1 MCLEKKKVIFIELQ
15 KLPYVIIASFLLPDR
30 KIFIFLDDSPYN
42 QGDKEQRAYS
52 WGTWTV
58 PQDSSEYRWCHC
70 SPLSLWWKQIDK
82 YQEKKGKD
90 NPLRGIWNVECQIMV
105 ATWNSWQ
112 TFGGELFTFD
122 STEIVM
128 RGCSN
133 GFFSNLC
140 LASHTSTVFLTMWTD
155 RGQGKIFRRDVISL
169 LTLQLWNQCKA
180 CKWYII

>member
-1 MCLEKKKVIFIELQ
+1 MNYKNHHTSL
-15 KLPYVIIASFLLPDR
+15 LLPPYCLTV
-30 KIFIFLDDSPYN
+30 KYSFFWTTPPYN

-128 RGCSN
+128 RGCSD

-140 LASHTSTVFLTMWTD
+140 LALHISTVFFWKCGLTVARERYSGGT
-155 RGQGKIFRRDVISL
+155 
-169 LTLQLWNQCKA
+169 
-180 CKWYII
+180 